1 MKLQTYSAVLEA
13 EIELPS
19 HLKTDRLSVRLLGEA
34 CVPEVILIEPSARTK
49 RDRIILSFN
58 RILVGETGVRKL
70 AFQNIGFLEAKV
82 IVEVC
87 NDPNFL
93 FSLEPFND
101 STRLAHIFD
110 SDGEGNNQIK
120 IKNIKVFLA
129 NLNARATFS
138 CSTLAYRLFLG
149 KREPIS

>member
-49 RDRIILSFN
+49 RDHIILSFN

-70 AFQNIGFLEAKV
+70 AFQNVGFLEAKI
-82 IVEVC
+82 IVEIF
-87 NDPNFL
+87 NDQNFL
-93 FSLEPFND
+93 FSLEPYKD
-101 STRLAHIFD
+101 SAKLVHMFD
-110 SDGEGNNQIK
+110 SDEGNNQIIVK
-120 IKNIKVFLA
+120 YSIFYIIFQ
-129 NLNARATFS
+129 NLNF
-138 CSTLAYRLFLG
+138 YRIERPLHRLYLNT
-149 KREPIS
+149 